1 MRHHTIP
8 QGFGATATERLA
20 ADLGLKLTAGED
32 PASVFDQLAVAFA
45 GGAECSP
52 ELRRLATIVEAADQ
66 LDTEIEYLV
75 YGDTPGAA
83 IVRQAA
89 RDIFENPVIG
99 ALLPGFCSYSRQ
111 QLASNANRLPVFP
124 AAALQVVRAARTGKL
139 TATQLAELA
148 AADPVLAGS
157 VLSAA
162 NAAAYTWSGTVRNVQ
177 AAVLYLGDLRA
188 AGVLLAAALK
198 PVLNSAGSQEM
209 WEHSLAAASVSEQL
223 ARMNGKLN
231 PNDAYSIGLLHDVGK
246 LLIELAPAD
255 ISAMRQRLVR
265 NGCATAIAE
274 VLTCGASHAEAGAD
288 VLRHWA
294 LPAEYIE
301 AVEFHHEPEHAQ
313 TPFASLLYLAEQCTG
328 SDEDLPSAAR
338 MNHALKAVGLTAEQ
352 VEKVSPQSPF
362 PQNSTRSTN

>member
-1 MRHHTIP
+1 
-8 QGFGATATERLA
+8 
-20 ADLGLKLTAGED
+20 
-32 PASVFDQLAVAFA
+32 
-45 GGAECSP
+45 
-52 ELRRLATIVEAADQ
+52 
-66 LDTEIEYLV
+66 
-75 YGDTPGAA
+75 
-83 IVRQAA
+83 
-89 RDIFENPVIG
+89 
-99 ALLPGFCSYSRQ
+99 
-111 QLASNANRLPVFP
+111 
-124 AAALQVVRAARTGKL
+124 
-139 TATQLAELA
+139 
-148 AADPVLAGS
+148 
-157 VLSAA
+157 
-162 NAAAYTWSGTVRNVQ
+162 
-177 AAVLYLGDLRA
+177 
-188 AGVLLAAALK
+188 
-198 PVLNSAGSQEM
+198 M

-362 PQNSTRSTN
+362 PQNSTRSTS